1 LINLFLVS
9 IRAWSVRI
17 MFELSQLRCFVVLA
31 DELHF
36 GRAAV
41 RLHMTQPPLSRQ
53 IQILERILGVELFN
67 RTSRRVSLTPA
78 GETFLHQARRIVRLS
93 ESAALAARRVWRG
106 EAGRVSIGFT
116 AVSGYDLVPRVVKR
130 AADQLSGLELQLNEL
145 VSSDQ
150 YEALHTGMIDLA
162 LVRPPVDRILFDSEQ
177 LLAERLVVA
186 LPEGDPR
193 LDRATL
199 EPADFD
205 GQTLVMY
212 SQRGAGYFHQLLLG
226 LFERAGAAPLYVQY
240 VTQIH
245 SALGLVGA
253 GLAPAIVPESA
264 MLLHPRGV
272 AFVPLACEP
281 EAPVELYLAWLRK
294 SDNAAL
300 PSFLDLCRQVASASA

>member
-1 LINLFLVS
+1 
-9 IRAWSVRI
+9 

-36 GRAAV
+36 GRAAE

-53 IQILERILGVELFN
+53 IQVLERILGVQLFN

-93 ESAALAARRVWRG
+93 ESAALAARRVWSG
-106 EAGRVSIGFT
+106 EAGRISIGFT
-116 AVSGYDLVPRVVKR
+116 AVSGYDLVPRIVKS
-130 AADQLSGLELQLNEL
+130 ASEHLPGLELQLSEL

-150 YEALHTGMIDLA
+150 YEGLHTGMIDLA
-162 LVRPPVDRILFDSEQ
+162 LVRPPVDRILFESQ
-177 LLAERLVVA
+177 RLLAESLIAA
-186 LPEGDPR
+186 LPEGDAR
-193 LDRATL
+193 LERKTL

-205 GQTLVMY
+205 GQPLVMY
-212 SQRGAGYFHQLLLG
+212 SQRGAGYFHQLLTG
-226 LFERAGAAPLYVQY
+226 LFERVGVAPFYVQY

-253 GLAPAIVPESA
+253 GLAPALVPESA
-264 MLLHPRGV
+264 MLLNPRGV
-272 AFVPLACEP
+272 AFRPFRCEP
-281 EAPVELYLAWLRK
+281 ERPVELHMAWARQ

-300 PSFLDLCRQVASASA
+300 PGFRELCLRVAGAGST

>member
-1 LINLFLVS
+1 
-9 IRAWSVRI
+9 
-17 MFELSQLRCFVVLA
+17 MFELSHLRCFVVLA

-36 GRAAV
+36 GRAAE

-53 IQILERILGVELFN
+53 IQVLERILGVDLFN

-93 ESAALAARRVWRG
+93 EAAALSARRVWSG

-116 AVSGYDLVPRVVKR
+116 AVSGYDLVPRIVKS
-130 AADQLSGLELQLNEL
+130 AARTLPGLELQLNEL

-162 LVRPPVDRILFDSEQ
+162 LVRPPVDRILFASEQ
-177 LLAERLVVA
+177 LLADRLVVA
-186 LPEGDPR
+186 LPEGDSR
-193 LDRATL
+193 QERSSL
-199 EPADFD
+199 EPIDFD
-205 GQTLVMY
+205 GQSLVMY
-212 SQRGAGYFHQLLLG
+212 SQRGAGYFHQLLSG
-226 LFERAGAAPLYVQY
+226 LFERAGVAPLYVQY

-245 SALGLVGA
+245 SVLGLVGA

-264 MLLHPRGV
+264 MQMNPRGV
-272 AFVPLACEP
+272 VFKPFLCTPDV
-281 EAPVELYLAWLRK
+281 PVELYMAWLRN

-300 PSFLDLCRQVASASA
+300 PAFLALCRDVAGSSA